1 MDILEL
7 IYPEHP
13 PIKGLRKGILPHS
26 SELAPGALLK
36 LKNLFVVF
44 IFTTKVNKIDEFVF
58 LL

>member
-1 MDILEL
+1 M